1 MAYNPPRTLGGRRT
15 RVSLQRKAEIRP
27 LFQALFMC
35 DLVYGPRNN
44 LYEMTFGLSQI
55 NLPGF

>member
-1 MAYNPPRTLGGRRT
+1 MAYNLPRTLGGRRT
-15 RVSLQRKAEIRP
+15 RVSLQQEVEIRP

-35 DLVYGPRNN
+35 DLVYGPENN
-44 LYEMTFGLSQI
+44 LYEMTFGLGQV

>member
-1 MAYNPPRTLGGRRT
+1 MAYNPPVRPEGRRA
-15 RVSLQRKAEIRP
+15 RDSLQRKVEIRP